1 MNELGFLKNIYNLH
15 GHHVEWAIIEETV
28 RDKKQKAEDPVQ
40 MLLTFYL
47 SEEKVKDEYDE
58 ERTLKLGLFIKGS
71 RVYVDLF
78 ARRFFSTVNLDMLE
92 RKVYPARRV
101 SCGDGNVAFEAKE
114 DTSKYLVFSKT
125 FLQDIY
131 GVTQYGEWMEERLLL

>member
-1 MNELGFLKNIYNLH
+1 MRTLDYLKTIYNLH
-15 GHHVEWAIIEETV
+15 GHHVEWTIIEEAV
-28 RDKKQKAEDPVQ
+28 RHKMQKTEDLAQ
-40 MLLTFYL
+40 MLLTHL
-47 SEEKVKDEYDE
+47 SGEEKMDEYEE
-58 ERTLKLGLFIKGS
+58 ERALKLGLFIKGS

-78 ARRFFSTVNLDMLE
+78 ARRFFSTVNVDILE

-114 DTSKYLVFSKT
+114 DTSKFPVFSKT

-131 GVTQYGEWMEERLLL
+131 GVTQYGEWMEEQLLL

>member
-1 MNELGFLKNIYNLH
+1 MNELDFLKNIYNLH
-15 GHHVEWAIIEETV
+15 GYHVEWAIIEETV
-28 RDKKQKAEDPVQ
+28 RHKMKGTEDPAQ
-40 MLLTFYL
+40 MLQAYL
-47 SEEKVKDEYDE
+47 SGEEGKDDYE
-58 ERTLKLGLFIKGS
+58 EESTLKLGLFIKGS

-78 ARRFFSTVNLDMLE
+78 ARRFFSTVNIDILE
-92 RKVYPARRV
+92 RKVYPAGRV

-131 GVTQYGEWMEERLLL
+131 GVTQYGEWMEKRLLL

>member
-1 MNELGFLKNIYNLH
+1 MRTLDYLKNIYNLH
-15 GHHVEWAIIEETV
+15 GHHVEWAIIEETI
-28 RDKKQKAEDPVQ
+28 RYKKED
-40 MLLTFYL
+40 
-47 SEEKVKDEYDE
+47 SENMVE
-58 ERTLKLGLFIKGS
+58 EMISRALGEEMKYEEESKLKLGLFIKDS

-78 ARRFFSTVNLDMLE
+78 ARRFFSTVNIDILE

-114 DTSKYLVFSKT
+114 DTSKNLVFSKN

>member
-1 MNELGFLKNIYNLH
+1 MNELDFLKNIYNLH
-15 GHHVEWAIIEETV
+15 GHHVEWAIIEEAV
-28 RDKKQKAEDPVQ
+28 RHKMQKTEDLAQ
-40 MLLTFYL
+40 MLLTHL
-47 SEEKVKDEYDE
+47 SGEEKMDEYEE

-78 ARRFFSTVNLDMLE
+78 ARRFFSTVNVDILE

-101 SCGDGNVAFEAKE
+101 SCGDDNVAFEAKE
-114 DTSKYLVFSKT
+114 DTSKFLVFSKT

>member
-1 MNELGFLKNIYNLH
+1 MNELDYLKNNYNLH
-15 GHHVEWAIIEETV
+15 GCHVEWAIIEETV
-28 RDKKQKAEDPVQ
+28 RHKMEKTDDTAQ
-40 MLLTFYL
+40 MVLAYL
-47 SEEKVKDEYDE
+47 GEEEKLEYEE

-78 ARRFFSTVNLDMLE
+78 ARRFFSTVNIDILE
-92 RKVYPARRV
+92 RKVYPTRRV

-114 DTSKYLVFSKT
+114 DTSKFLVFSKT

-131 GVTQYGEWMEERLLL
+131 GVTQYGECMEERLLL